1 MNSEQGCVFTNPFQ
15 NLPWFDI
22 LITIQR
28 SSRFLSSNKSEQ
40 MLGMGEADKNKPENT
55 EYLLM
60 QMEKQFVR
68 AFRTISELKGTS
80 RRSKKKSSRHSMTF
94 RGPKSGGCTVNQSGI
109 WSRTIQKLCL
119 HTELTL
125 QAANNPKILSNYPK
139 LQERELASHVIILS
153 L

>member
-1 MNSEQGCVFTNPFQ
+1 
-15 NLPWFDI
+15 
-22 LITIQR
+22 
-28 SSRFLSSNKSEQ
+28 

-68 AFRTISELKGTS
+68 AFRTISELKETS

-94 RGPKSGGCTVNQSGI
+94 RGPKSRGCTVNQSGI

-139 LQERELASHVIILS
+139 TARKRTGFSCHCIVPVRTLS
-153 L
+153 LCVLISSHSSPDPTGVQRKP